1 MTDAKLNYIGP
12 NPKLIGHAK
21 AAKPWWKKLPLGLLI
36 VVVVPTVVSAIY
48 YLGIATPRYVSEA
61 RFVVRAPS
69 HSQPSSLGIA
79 LQTAGLSPAQTDS
92 YAVHEYINSRDSLND
107 LNRTLNLPA
116 LLAPGNADIFSRFPR
131 PWEKPTEEG
140 LFKGFQR
147 FVTVGYDGTTGIST
161 LRVEGFK
168 PRDAQAINEALLA
181 GGERLINRLNERSS
195 ADAVSQAT
203 IARDLAREK
212 LTASQVQMAAFRN
225 REQFI
230 NPSVTASE
238 GGQLIGG
245 LLSTI
250 ANLRAERAQIA
261 SEAPRS
267 PQLPILDSRIR
278 AYESQ
283 VAAERAKMSGSS
295 GSLSS
300 KIGAYEDL
308 VLAREL
314 ADKELVQATASL
326 VSAQQEARAQKL
338 YLERIVSPSLPDS
351 PAQPRRLL
359 AILTVLF
366 SCLLAYGVG
375 WLIWA
380 GVHEHRQ
387 V

>member
-1 MTDAKLNYIGP
+1 MTEAKLNYIGP
-12 NPKLIGHAK
+12 NPKLIGSTKVIA
-21 AAKPWWKKLPLGLLI
+21 PWWKKLPLGFL
-36 VVVVPTVVSAIY
+36 VVVVLPTLIAAIY
-48 YLGIATPRYVSEA
+48 YVLLATPRYVSEA
-61 RFVVRAPS
+61 RFIVRAPN
-69 HSQPSSLGIA
+69 HAQPSALGIA
-79 LQTAGLSPAQTDS
+79 LQTAGLSPALTDS
-92 YAVHEYINSRDSLND
+92 YAVHEYINSRDSMRD
-107 LNRTLNLPA
+107 LSRTVDVPA
-116 LLAPGNADIFSRFPR
+116 ILSPPNADIFSRFPR
-131 PWEKPTEEG
+131 PWEGRSEES
-140 LFKGFQR
+140 LFKGLKR

-168 PRDAQAINEALLA
+168 PRDAQLVSETLLA
-181 GGERLINRLNERSS
+181 GGEDLINRLNERSS
-195 ADAVSQAT
+195 ADAVAQAV
-203 IARDLAREK
+203 IARDLAQTK
-212 LTASQVQMAAFRN
+212 LANSQAEMAAFRN

-230 NPSVTASE
+230 NPTVTASE

-245 LLSTI
+245 LLATI
-250 ANLRAERAQIA
+250 ANLRAERAQVA
-261 SEAPRS
+261 AEAPRS
-267 PQLPILDSRIR
+267 PQLPILDSRIS

-308 VLAREL
+308 VLSREL
-314 ADKELVQATASL
+314 ADRELTQATSAL
-326 VSAQQEARAQKL
+326 VSAEQEARSQKL

-351 PAQPRRLL
+351 PTQPRRLI

-366 SCLLAYGVG
+366 SALLAYGVG

>member
-12 NPKLIGHAK
+12 NPKLIGYDKPVA
-21 AAKPWWKKLPLGLLI
+21 PWWKRLPVGLLL
-36 VVVVPTVVSAIY
+36 VVVLPTVIAAIY
-48 YLGIATPRYVSEA
+48 YLLIATPLYVSEA
-61 RFVVRAPS
+61 RFIVRAPN
-69 HSQPSSLGIA
+69 HSQPSTLGIA

-92 YAVHEYINSRDSLND
+92 YAVHEYINSRDSLRDIARTVD
-107 LNRTLNLPA
+107 LQAVIGP
-116 LLAPGNADIFSRFPR
+116 PNADIFSRFPR
-131 PWEKPTEEG
+131 PWENNTEEG
-140 LFKGFQR
+140 LFKGLKR

-168 PRDAQAINEALLA
+168 ARDAQAVSEALLA
-181 GGERLINRLNERSS
+181 GGEQLINRLNERSS
-195 ADAVSQAT
+195 ADAVAQAV
-203 IARDLAREK
+203 IARDLARAK
-212 LTASQVQMAAFRN
+212 LAESQSQMTAFRN

-230 NPSVTASE
+230 NPTVTASE

-267 PQLPILDSRIR
+267 PQLPILDSRIA
-278 AYESQ
+278 AYEGQ

-308 VLAREL
+308 VLTREL
-314 ADKELVQATASL
+314 ADRELTQATAAL
-326 VSAQQEARAQKL
+326 VSAEQDARAQKL

-351 PAQPRRLL
+351 PTKPRRLL

-366 SCLLAYGVG
+366 SALLAYGVG

-387 V
+387 A